1 MQLLSIAGSGKPVP
15 FERGERGAWAAL
27 IALTAFAAL
36 LRAIGLDGGLWLD
49 EIITLVE
56 SVRHPLTQIVTVF
69 PGNNQHTLYSVL
81 AHGSIALFGER
92 PWSLRLPALLFGAA
106 TPAALY
112 LFARECTGRGEAM
125 LASILVAVGYHF
137 VWFSQNARGYSA
149 LAFFAVLSSWL
160 LRRGQQ
166 RGRRGDFAAY
176 AVACALGA
184 YTHLTMVFVAAGH
197 AAAYLVRLGP
207 PWRHEGLARWRLP
220 LAGFTL
226 AAVLSIALY
235 APLLLDV
242 EQFFAKRAMPP
253 PVATPE
259 WAAKALLSGLELGL
273 GTALG
278 AAAGALLLAVGLWSY
293 LRQDRFLAA
302 LFVLPGVFTLATV
315 VALRQPIFPRFL
327 FFLAPFAVL
336 VVVRGAIVIGA
347 RLSRASIA
355 HAPAPLTP
363 LGFALVIAMIAAS
376 AASLPYDYRYPKQDY
391 AGALA
396 FIDARRA
403 PNEPVAAAGGAI
415 YPLREYYGRSWPEV
429 RSADE
434 LATLRASG
442 GRTWVVYTLAEY
454 IAAEAPALMRTLR
467 DDCTV
472 EAVFHGTVAGGDITV
487 CAIPAS
493 KRGVGKAT

>member
-1 MQLLSIAGSGKPVP
+1 MKSIRVESSAQRP
-15 FERGERGAWAAL
+15 WIAL
-27 IALTAFAAL
+27 IALTALAAL

-49 EIITLVE
+49 EITTLVE

-81 AHGSIALFGER
+81 AHGSIALFGEQ

-125 LASILVAVGYHF
+125 LAGILVAVGYHF

-160 LRRGQQ
+160 LLRGLRRGE
-166 RGRRGDFAAY
+166 RGAFAAY

-197 AAAYLVRLGP
+197 AGACLVRLGL
-207 PWRHEGLARWRLP
+207 PWRREAFARWRLP
-220 LAGFTL
+220 LTGFAL

-253 PVATPE
+253 PVATPG

-278 AAAGALLLAVGLWSY
+278 AAGGALLLAVGLWSY
-293 LRQDRFLAA
+293 FRQHRFLAA
-302 LFVLPGVFTLATV
+302 LFVLPGVFTLAAV

-336 VVVRGAIVIGA
+336 VVVRGAVVIGA
-347 RLSRASIA
+347 RLSRASMA

-363 LGFALVIAMIAAS
+363 LGLALVIAMIAAS

-396 FIDARRA
+396 FLDARRA
-403 PNEPVAAAGGAI
+403 PNEPAAAAGGAI
-415 YPLREYYGRSWPEV
+415 YPLHEYYRRSWPAV
-429 RSADE
+429 RSVDA
-434 LATLRASG
+434 LAALRASG
-442 GRTWVVYTLAEY
+442 ARVWVVYTLADY
-454 IAAEAPALMRTLR
+454 IAAATPALMRSLR
-467 DDCTV
+467 DQCTV
-472 EAVFHGTVAGGDITV
+472 EAVFRGTVAGGDVTV
-487 CAIPAS
+487 CAIPAL
-493 KRGVGKAT
+493 KRGGGSAT